1 MTAVNLQVSDA
12 RILSAVDQR
21 LRAISDHH
29 ATHRPDWAKSSLT
42 YAGNLVPVLTAFLRQ
57 GLLNLTSSSQL
68 NNLMAKIESHVS
80 GKVRTFIDDAEAG
93 RDSGLQGD
101 LNQQLCNVVRKHFWS
116 F

>member
-29 ATHRPDWAKSSLT
+29 AIHRPDWAKSSLT
-42 YAGNLVPVLTAFLRQ
+42 YAGHLVPVLTAFLRQ

-68 NNLMAKIESHVS
+68 NDLMAKIESHV
-80 GKVRTFIDDAEAG
+80 VRIRMAFN
-93 RDSGLQGD
+93 DS
-101 LNQQLCNVVRKHFWS
+101 FA
-116 F
+116 